1 LTEGKSG
8 TGVEHEAKRRGPDKQ
23 RSSTMLVIS
32 RRTNEEVKLYA
43 GGELLATVQVV
54 RVAGNVVRLGITAL
68 PNVDIRRAE
77 LETMAAQGRENCE
90 EEEEHGAPVG

>member
-1 LTEGKSG
+1 
-8 TGVEHEAKRRGPDKQ
+8 
-23 RSSTMLVIS
+23 MLS
-32 RRTNEEVKLYA
+32 RKVHEEVKLYA

-68 PNVDIRRAE
+68 PEVDIRRAE
-77 LETMAAQGRENCE
+77 L